1 MREGCGEPRYLEL
14 GAELEVMSGLKALTH
29 KARGRIVECWK
40 ERSFGSLR
48 SLRMTILVG

>member
-1 MREGCGEPRYLEL
+1 LGRSMLRPYKSKIGMTTPRR
-14 GAELEVMSGLKALTH
+14 V
-29 KARGRIVECWK
+29 R